1 VHALPLPFGLALA
14 ILPRRDV
21 VRIRGEK
28 RPPIVVRRGPSLRE
42 RVTSDIRYAD
52 SRQHLV

>member
-1 VHALPLPFGLALA
+1 MHALPLPFGLALA

>member
-21 VRIRGEK
+21 ARIRGEN

-42 RVTSDIRYAD
+42 RVTTDIRYAD